1 MTMSGGTAL
10 MGSVIALPA
19 TSSMVGGVRG
29 VLVNLGGLL
38 WGGAL
43 LAAGYGLWGLSSW
56 GRQLYLPVA
65 VVGILISL
73 GALLKAFPGG
83 SSLEGVLFAP
93 ILIAWF
99 GSTLWAV
106 FRGPSERIFTDE
118 YRALAAPA
126 ERTSRPPI
134 LRSPFFWAPIVGM
147 LLFAIGYMILLV
159 LFFISPGKIC

>member
-1 MTMSGGTAL
+1 MSGGTAL
-10 MGSVIALPA
+10 MGSVIALHA
-19 TSSMVGGVRG
+19 TSSMIGEVWG
-29 VLVNLGGLL
+29 VLVSLGGFL

-43 LAAGYGLWGLSSW
+43 LAAGYGLWGLFPW
-56 GRQLYLPVA
+56 GRHLYLPAA

-99 GSTLWAV
+99 GSTFWAV

-118 YRALAAPA
+118 YRALAAPT

-134 LRSPFFWAPIVGM
+134 LRTPFFWAPIVGM
-147 LLFAIGYMILLV
+147 VLFAIGYMILLV
-159 LFFISPGKIC
+159 LYFISPSRVC